1 MVGVFDERDDNEER
15 DSQELEE
22 SKRQQVST
30 KSSSKVQA
38 PYRRVASDRARQ
50 GSEGEMR

>member
-22 SKRQQVST
+22 
-30 KSSSKVQA
+30 A
-38 PYRRVASDRARQ
+38 ASEHKEQ
-50 GSEGEMR
+50 